1 MLKEDGRKEAE
12 REEQARREVKRST
25 KKATI
30 DEAAKC
36 GMKKQELVSL
46 IKINSYAVA

>member
-1 MLKEDGRKEAE
+1 MKEDARKEAE

-25 KKATI
+25 QEVTI

-36 GMKKQELVSL
+36 VMKKQEL
-46 IKINSYAVA
+46 